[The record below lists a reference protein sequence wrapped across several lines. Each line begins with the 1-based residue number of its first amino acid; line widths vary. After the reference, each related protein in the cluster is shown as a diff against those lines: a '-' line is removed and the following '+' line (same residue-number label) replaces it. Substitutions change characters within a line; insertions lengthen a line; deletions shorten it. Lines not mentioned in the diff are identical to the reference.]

1 MAALAVLSLAAAC
14 APKPDPQPG
23 LDLNFAQ
30 YGPLPLRVAHIDVV
44 ETYVPMSAPPH
55 VEMQFTVPPD
65 QAIRRWVADRMRAE
79 GGAVNMTIEI
89 TAADVLEEMLPVA
102 GGIGGAL
109 TDQQN
114 RQWTAHLAVNINLRS
129 IDTGQLIKTTGFH
142 IQHLI
147 TTPQSANSTDLREV
161 QARLI
166 RETMDDFNRAME
178 MTLKED
184 MPQILIA
191 PS

>member
-1 MAALAVLSLAAAC
+1 VVAAFLAVAGCTAT
-14 APKPDPQPG
+14 PEPQPG

-30 YGPLPLRVAHIDVV
+30 YGPLPLRVAHIDVI
-44 ETYVPMSAPPH
+44 ETYQPMSAPPH
-55 VEMQFTVPPD
+55 VELQFTVPPD
-65 QAIRRWVADRMRAE
+65 QAIRRWVADRLRAE
-79 GGAVNMTIEI
+79 GGSVNLTIDI
-89 TAADVLEEMLPVA
+89 TNADVLEEMLPVA

-129 IDTGQLIKTTGFH
+129 IDTGQLISTTGFR
-142 IQHLI
+142 IEHLI
-147 TTPQSANSTDLREV
+147 TTPQSANDKDLREA

-166 RETMDDFNRAME
+166 REAMEDFNRGME
-178 MTLKED
+178 MTLRQD
-184 MPQILIA
+184 MAQILMP